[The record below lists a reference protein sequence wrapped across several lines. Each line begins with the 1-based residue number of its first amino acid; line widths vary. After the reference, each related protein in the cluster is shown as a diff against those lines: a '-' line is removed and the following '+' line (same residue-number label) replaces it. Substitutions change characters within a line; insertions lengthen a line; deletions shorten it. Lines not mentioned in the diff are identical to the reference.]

1 MEYGIFSSNEWI
13 YPDTDVK
20 LGKKE
25 ITLFA
30 AKNSFACV
38 QILLSGIKRDA
49 SLLWESESLEAPEY
63 NRLLSVYVE
72 KNTGERGFTVE
83 QGTNPDYVT
92 RKAPFWVFD
101 AFEPITDNT
110 VKTPEKG
117 EVSALYLRWQTK
129 TLSAGNYNGS
139 LTVGS
144 ERIEV
149 KLEVSAVEVPET
161 ETLRLTNWYSLENMA
176 KFHGADE
183 WSEKHWEQM
192 KKYGKI
198 MREARQTD
206 FIVPFC
212 LVSYIK
218 IENGYVFDFS
228 RTERFINMYLGL
240 GFSYIEAETP
250 IFRECWDFNT
260 FVITLN
266 GVNYPALSETALE
279 FLTDY
284 FRSWYAFLDNNGWLK
299 ITEQH
304 IADEPHDGCA
314 AEYAVLAEKIKTL
327 MPNIPI
333 IEAVE
338 VPNVYG
344 VDILV
349 PKNNSY
355 TEQQAEY
362 EGKRAEGKTLWYYT
376 CCCPGGKYLNRLLDE
391 ELLRT
396 RYLHWAN
403 KLYNMNGYLH
413 WGLNQYGVTDD
424 PFGGHAGVIKTLN
437 TTALPCGDSHI
448 VYPLGEKVLKSVRF
462 EMMRAGVEDYELLT
476 LLSKANPQVAEEV
489 LRSVIRSFTD
499 YTTDI
504 EQFESNYRMFL
515 TLLS

>member
-1 MEYGIFSSNEWI
+1 M
-13 YPDTDVK
+13 
-20 LGKKE
+20 
-25 ITLFA
+25 
-30 AKNSFACV
+30 
-38 QILLSGIKRDA
+38 
-49 SLLWESESLEAPEY
+49 
-63 NRLLSVYVE
+63 
-72 KNTGERGFTVE
+72 
-83 QGTNPDYVT
+83 
-92 RKAPFWVFD
+92 
-101 AFEPITDNT
+101 
-110 VKTPEKG
+110 
-117 EVSALYLRWQTK
+117 
-129 TLSAGNYNGS
+129 
-139 LTVGS
+139 
-144 ERIEV
+144 
-149 KLEVSAVEVPET
+149 
-161 ETLRLTNWYSLENMA
+161 
-176 KFHGADE
+176 
-183 WSEKHWEQM
+183 
-192 KKYGKI
+192 
-198 MREARQTD
+198 
-206 FIVPFC
+206 
-212 LVSYIK
+212 
-218 IENGYVFDFS
+218 
-228 RTERFINMYLGL
+228 
-240 GFSYIEAETP
+240 
-250 IFRECWDFNT
+250 
-260 FVITLN
+260 
-266 GVNYPALSETALE
+266 
-279 FLTDY
+279 
-284 FRSWYAFLDNNGWLK
+284 
-299 ITEQH
+299 
-304 IADEPHDGCA
+304 
-314 AEYAVLAEKIKTL
+314 AEKIKTL